1 MRLIIAMLLRP
12 LIVSLAL
19 LLVCC
24 AHKPASNFDT
34 MASCTEKFPTDK
46 EFMTMAYP
54 VLYKWSIA
62 AKMAQDNIATAT
74 AVGQPIDPC
83 TAALAYKGY
92 TIIDQAM
99 KYH

>member
-1 MRLIIAMLLRP
+1 
-12 LIVSLAL
+12 
-19 LLVCC
+19 
-24 AHKPASNFDT
+24 
-34 MASCTEKFPTDK
+34 
-46 EFMTMAYP
+46 MAYP
-54 VLYKWSIA
+54 TLYKWSIA
-62 AKMAQDNIATAT
+62 AKIAQDNVATAK